1 MSIPQKNYEESLNIK
16 FDHLIPENEI
26 NKSVIKDNLK
36 NHISF
41 LDEDIFLNKNSI
53 IIDCGANI
61 GDITSIFARYGATVY
76 SFEPTTGTF
85 ELLKTRFSKHKN
97 VKCYNQAVW
106 NKNETLKFYHH
117 EWSKYNKIHWS
128 NGNSL
133 LKKKKNVN
141 ENDYEIVEA
150 IDIVE
155 FVKSLDINIDLIK
168 IDIEGAEIEV
178 INHIIDSGIITKIN
192 KILCEVHDKKYK
204 FLKSDTDKLRE
215 KIKKLNLSN
224 KINLEWH

>member
-1 MSIPQKNYEESLNIK
+1 MNIPKINYIESCNTN
-16 FDHLIPENEI
+16 FDHLTPENEI
-26 NKSVIKDNLK
+26 NKPKINDNLR

-41 LDEDIFLNKNSI
+41 LDEDIFLNEKSI

-61 GDITSIFARYGATVY
+61 GDITSIFAQYNAQVY
-76 SFEPTTGTF
+76 SFEPTASTF
-85 ELLKTRFSKHKN
+85 NILQNRFSKHNN
-97 VKCYNQAVW
+97 VKCFKKAIW
-106 NKNETLKFYHH
+106 NKNVNIPIYHH
-117 EWSKYNKIHWS
+117 VWSKYNEIHWS

-133 LKKKKNVN
+133 LKGKINVN

-150 IDIVE
+150 IDFVE
-155 FVKSLDINIDLIK
+155 FIKLLNKNIDLIK

-178 INHIIDSGIITKIN
+178 LNYLIDSGIISKVN

-204 FLKSDTDKLRE
+204 FLKSDTDRLRK
-215 KIKKLNLSN
+215 KIKVLNLSN